1 MDKIIE
7 SFVHDPLSKIVVL
20 FSLVIA
26 GRYFKKYSDLIES
39 KVEKI
44 ADFESKIDSSIG
56 ELDKAFKVFSQ
67 SISKASDKIRDE
79 FYELK
84 SDLVNYQDDVLKR
97 VQKMELDSNRDRIKS
112 DNDMRDSVFSL
123 EKKVKK
129 LDEKQGVFTSQLKL
143 FTKRIA
149 REFKDKD
156 EESIKAKEAFKKVFE
171 GHKKELEKQSLVLKE
186 IENKVFGLKKGE

>member
-7 SFVHDPLSKIVVL
+7 SFVQDPLSKLVVL

-26 GRYFKKYSDLIES
+26 SRYFKKYSDLIER

-44 ADFESKIDSSIG
+44 ADFENKIDSSVG

-67 SISKASDKIRDE
+67 SISRASDKIRDE

-97 VQKMELDSNRDRIKS
+97 VQKMEMDSSRERIKS
-112 DNDMRDSVFSL
+112 DSDMRENIFSL

-129 LDEKQGVFTSQLKL
+129 LGEKQSVFTSQLKV
-143 FTKRIA
+143 FTKRVAI
-149 REFKDKD
+149 EFKDRE
-156 EESIKAKEAFKKVFE
+156 EESIKAKEAFKRVLE
-171 GHKKELEKQSLVLKE
+171 DHKKEMEGQRRAINKLETKIIK
-186 IENKVFGLKKGE
+186 